1 MFGEK
6 KICKYVAQ
14 VATLVAI
21 VPIFIKHEKIKKIQ
35 LFEFQEVGTN
45 LFHFTILNLARFL
58 IEVNDSEGDFQ
69 IIDVSDAWSILTK
82 HFLYDSTKKMFK
94 VLESLDQ

>member
-1 MFGEK
+1 MAHVPTSINMEKHGE
-6 KICKYVAQ
+6 
-14 VATLVAI
+14 
-21 VPIFIKHEKIKKIQ
+21 IQ

>member
-35 LFEFQEVGTN
+35 LFEFQEVGIN
-45 LFHFTILNLARFL
+45 LFHLTILNLARFL
-58 IEVNDSEGDFQ
+58 TEVNDSENDFQ
-69 IIDVSDAWSILTK
+69 IIHVIDAWSILAE
-82 HFLYDSTKKMFK
+82 LNILVRQY
-94 VLESLDQ
+94 EENG